1 MQLCGDQAEHMR
13 GTRRCSEAP
22 GWSKPPA
29 SGVVVSTPEAA
40 DLGDPTRDPN
50 FIFFYKGLYFV
61 SFFLSRVGF

>member
-29 SGVVVSTPEAA
+29 SGVVASTPEAA

-50 FIFFYKGLYFV
+50 FIFSIRVFV
-61 SFFLSRVGF
+61 SFFSVPGGF